1 MGDRRA
7 SAVTSIPGQVLR
19 WSRQHPDFLCIA
31 LIVSVAALLRAAL
44 MFRIPVMYVI
54 ASRPYYQ
61 GALQIAHGLDLTA
74 LSVRRVPGYMFML
87 LGIIGLFG
95 VDPQAIAFV
104 QHILGVLSAVL
115 CYLIGKLLAGRLVG
129 LAAGLL
135 MGANTTLI
143 VYEHQILSEP
153 PFVFLFLLAIYLL
166 VQATRRQSGLLF
178 LLAGAMIGAGALTRL
193 VGQAAL
199 LSTPVA
205 LWLYY
210 RRLRPTVVACA
221 FMLVGFALVA
231 GPWILRNRLLYSETD
246 LAHGGS
252 PLLSTMMHERPYTRG
267 FFAPDNPR
275 DPDPVR
281 YEARRIIER
290 MAPAE
295 PDGLEI
301 WNELRARLNV
311 TPAEASH
318 MMAEIA
324 IETMSRHPWW
334 YLQVYARKIANLYA
348 LPRDESLYVYLERTE
363 GEWPGRYIAKEV
375 RAGIL
380 PDLRPSLPS
389 AAHEWELSQAATIAE
404 LFKPTRAAP
413 LFAVLFT
420 VSLVGGL
427 LRPDRRLVLIPAL
440 AFLASIVA
448 TGIVVGDKP
457 RYRYPLE
464 PIVGIVAL
472 AGVGMLAD
480 AVVGFKQ
487 RALSRSR
494 AKQLSAAPS

>member
-1 MGDRRA
+1 
-7 SAVTSIPGQVLR
+7 
-19 WSRQHPDFLCIA
+19 
-31 LIVSVAALLRAAL
+31 

-61 GALQIAHGLDLTA
+61 GALQLANGLDLTA

-95 VDPQAIAFV
+95 VDPQAVAFV
-104 QHILGVLSAVL
+104 QHVLGVLSAVL
-115 CYLIGKLLAGRLVG
+115 CYLIGKLLVGRLVG
-129 LAAGLL
+129 VAAGLL

-153 PFVFLFLLAIYLL
+153 PFVFLSLLAIYLL
-166 VQATRRQSGLLF
+166 VLAARRQSGLLF
-178 LLAGAMIGAGALTRL
+178 LLAGTVVGAAALTRL
-193 VGQAAL
+193 VGQALL
-199 LSTPVA
+199 LSTPIA

-210 RRLRPTVVACA
+210 RRLRPTLISCA
-221 FMLVGFALVA
+221 FMVVGFALVT
-231 GPWILRNRLLYSETD
+231 GPWILRNSVLYSEAD

-301 WNELRARLNV
+301 WNELRARLNL

-324 IETMSRHPWW
+324 VETMSRHPWW
-334 YLQVYARKIANLYA
+334 YAQVYARKIGNLYA
-348 LPRDESLYVYLERTE
+348 LPRDESLYVYLDRTE
-363 GEWPGRYIAKEV
+363 GEWPGRYIASDVKSGV
-375 RAGIL
+375 L
-380 PDLRPSLPS
+380 PDLKPSLLSP
-389 AAHEWELSQAATIAE
+389 AHRWELSRAATIADF
-404 LFKPTRAAP
+404 FKPTRAAP

-420 VSLVGGL
+420 VGLVGAL

-464 PIVGIVAL
+464 PIVGIVAM
-472 AGVGMLAD
+472 AGVAMLAD
-480 AVVGFKQ
+480 AVVGFRQ
-487 RALSRSR
+487 RALSRFR
-494 AKQLSAAPS
+494 PRQLSATAS